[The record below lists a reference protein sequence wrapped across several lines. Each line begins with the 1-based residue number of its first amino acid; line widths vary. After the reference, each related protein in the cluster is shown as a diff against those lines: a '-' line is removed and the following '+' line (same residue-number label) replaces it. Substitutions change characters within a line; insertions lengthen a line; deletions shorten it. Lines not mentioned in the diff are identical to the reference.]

1 MQQLFADTLDV
12 YGVLVGVFVALVGVG
27 TLVGMPW
34 QYTSGGVVTALQ
46 VLGALGAVGVGAA
59 LAWLAHAGTQ

>member
-12 YGVLVGVFVALVGVG
+12 YGVLVGVFVALVGIA

-34 QYTSGGVVTALQ
+34 QYTNSGVVTVLQ
-46 VLGALGAVGVGAA
+46 ALGALGAVGIGAG
-59 LAWLAHAGTQ
+59 LAWLAHAQTQ